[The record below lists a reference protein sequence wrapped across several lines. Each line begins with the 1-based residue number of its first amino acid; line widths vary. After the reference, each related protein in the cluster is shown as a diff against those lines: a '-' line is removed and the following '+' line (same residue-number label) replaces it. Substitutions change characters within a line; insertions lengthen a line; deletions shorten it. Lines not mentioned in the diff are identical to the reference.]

1 MKRKTFCLLLIAF
14 AFHFCHG
21 GEVHILRSDSG
32 EKVGSVR
39 VIPGAIVVRDQ
50 DENLLWCKVDESLTR
65 PKPEAKEETPGAIG
79 QIIAFPFTLV
89 ASVVVGVCAII
100 KAVSKA
106 NL

>member
-14 AFHFCHG
+14 IFHFCHG
-21 GEVHILRSDSG
+21 GEIHVLRSDSG

-39 VIPGAIVVRDQ
+39 VISGAIVIRDQ
-50 DENLLWCKVDESLTR
+50 DENLLWCKADESLER
-65 PKPEAKEETPGAIG
+65 PKPEAKEEAPGAIS
-79 QIIAFPFTLV
+79 QIIMFPFTVV

-100 KAVSKA
+100 KAISNA